1 MNLSDLKK
9 EFNRLVEIEEQLL
22 NFLIYYPEHSHEAA
36 KKILEVSSLIMR
48 TQNLIREKNKDC
60 DSDD

>member
-9 EFNRLVEIEEQLL
+9 EFDRLVEIEEQLL
-22 NFLIYYPEHSHEAA
+22 NFLIYYPENSHEASR
-36 KKILEVSSLIMR
+36 KIFEVCSLIVSV
-48 TQNLIREKNKDC
+48 QNLIKERNKDC

>member
-9 EFNRLVEIEEQLL
+9 ELNRLVEIEEQLL
-22 NFLIYYPEHSHEAA
+22 TFLIYYPESAHEATG
-36 KKILEVSSLIMR
+36 KIFEVSSLIMR

>member
-9 EFNRLVEIEEQLL
+9 EVNRLIEIEEQLL
-22 NFLIYYPEHSHEAA
+22 TFLIYYPENAHEATA
-36 KKILEVSSLIMR
+36 KIFEICSLIVSVK
-48 TQNLIREKNKDC
+48 NLIEQKNKDC

>member
-9 EFNRLVEIEEQLL
+9 EVIRLIEIEEQLL
-22 NFLIYYPEHSHEAA
+22 TFLIYYPESAHEATA
-36 KKILEVSSLIMR
+36 KIFEVSSLIMR
-48 TQNLIREKNKDC
+48 TKELIKERNKDC